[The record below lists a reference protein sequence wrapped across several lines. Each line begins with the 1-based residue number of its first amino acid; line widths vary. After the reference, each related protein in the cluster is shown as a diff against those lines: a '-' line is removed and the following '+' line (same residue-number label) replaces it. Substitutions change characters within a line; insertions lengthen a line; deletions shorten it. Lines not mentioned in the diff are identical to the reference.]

1 MKENGDENIN
11 SLNSQNLNTT
21 NNSSNSTSSNNE
33 IKTPT
38 PIINPELQTIKS
50 NNNNQKIEKPKEK
63 EVEKFKME
71 IPNRQ
76 KIQYNEDMENLI
88 DISNEIEMITE

>member
-1 MKENGDENIN
+1 MKEKGDENIN

-71 IPNRQ
+71 IPNQ
-76 KIQYNEDMENLI
+76 
-88 DISNEIEMITE
+88 